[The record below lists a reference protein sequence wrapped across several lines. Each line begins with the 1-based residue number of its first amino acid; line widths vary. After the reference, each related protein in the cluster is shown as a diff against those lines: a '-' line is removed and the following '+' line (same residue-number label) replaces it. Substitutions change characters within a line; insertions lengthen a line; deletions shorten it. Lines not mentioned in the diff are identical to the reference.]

1 MNKLMPEEKEILIYA
16 VNIAFDV
23 LNRAVK
29 SKNASLANASLD
41 AINETIRFINKA
53 KHEEVKN

>member
-1 MNKLMPEEKEILIYA
+1 MPEEKEILIYA

-29 SKNASLANASLD
+29 NKNASLANASLD